1 MPTKETGF
9 KQSYLEIKKRCYWQT
24 TNRKRISEYF
34 KEMQIVTLNDGK
46 QVIYVVASFPN
57 GWIIDKEI
65 ETKFDI
71 TIQYGDYQGEY
82 YFCGEIENGEGVV
95 FDAIEYNIERMKE
108 AIERAQLL
116 SEKTKELK
124 RLVEDESI
132 TIEQL
137 RTLKISYDKTNTVNM
152 VVPKKQE
159 SEKK

>member
-1 MPTKETGF
+1 MNIKER
-9 KQSYLEIKKRCYWQT
+9 I
-24 TNRKRISEYF
+24 KRISEYF